1 MGITRA
7 GRVAARM
14 YRRIKRRMVKC
25 GVHPIDAAF
34 DAALIV
40 ALHEEKKAYKAS
52 MFYKLAS

>member
-1 MGITRA
+1 
-7 GRVAARM
+7 
-14 YRRIKRRMVKC
+14 MVKC